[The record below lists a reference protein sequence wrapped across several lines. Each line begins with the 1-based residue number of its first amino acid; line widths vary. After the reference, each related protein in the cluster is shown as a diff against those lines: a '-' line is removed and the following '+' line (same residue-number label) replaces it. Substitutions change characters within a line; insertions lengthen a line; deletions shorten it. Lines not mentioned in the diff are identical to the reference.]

1 MVMPRKRK
9 KRVKKQTKLWGLIS
23 YKPRWGL
30 SIVGWLG
37 ILLILAILFW
47 LLLFKL
53 EPFLAS
59 SAPVDAEI
67 LVVEGWIADE
77 GIIGAIDEF
86 ERKPYKLIITAGSPF
101 GRGEYL
107 SEYKDFAN
115 LSKATM
121 VTLGFEPDK
130 IQPVTTPQVI
140 RDRTLASASAV
151 KEWLDKTKLDPQAIN
166 VYTMDVH
173 SRRTWLL
180 YRKIFEPEITVG
192 IISHPPLDYDP
203 DAWWVS
209 SEGFRKV
216 FSEGIAY
223 IYAKFL

>member
-1 MVMPRKRK
+1 MRRKRR

-30 SIVGWLG
+30 SFWGWLG
-37 ILLILAILFW
+37 VLLAIAFLGW
-47 LLLFKL
+47 LLLSRL
-53 EPFLAS
+53 EPFLS
-59 SAPVDAEI
+59 YSAPLDADI

-86 ERKPYKLIITAGSPF
+86 ERKPYKLIITAGAPF

-107 SEYKDFAN
+107 SEYRDFAN
-115 LSKATM
+115 LSRSTM
-121 VTLGFEPDK
+121 VALGLNPNK
-130 IQPVTTPQVI
+130 IQPVPTPQVV
-140 RDRTLASASAV
+140 RDRTLTSANAV
-151 KEWLDKTKLDPQAIN
+151 KDWLDSSELEPQAIN
-166 VYTMDVH
+166 VYTIDVH

-180 YRKIFEPEITVG
+180 YRQVFEPEIAVG

-203 DAWWVS
+203 DAWWAS
-209 SEGFRKV
+209 SEGFRKI
-216 FSEGIAY
+216 FSEAIAY

>member
-1 MVMPRKRK
+1 MMPKKRR
-9 KRVKKQTKLWGLIS
+9 KRVKKETKLWGLIS

-37 ILLILAILFW
+37 ILLTLACFFW

-53 EPFLAS
+53 EPFLAH
-59 SAPVDAEI
+59 SAPVEAEI

-77 GIIGAIDEF
+77 GIIGAINEF
-86 ERKPYKLIITAGSPF
+86 ESKSYELVITAGSPF

-107 SEYKDFAN
+107 SEYQDFAN

-121 VTLGFEPDK
+121 TTLGFDPDK
-130 IQPVTTPQVI
+130 IQPVKTPKVI
-140 RDRTLASASAV
+140 RDRTLASAGAV
-151 KEWLDKTKLDPQAIN
+151 KKWLNKTELDPRAIN
-166 VYTMDVH
+166 VYTVDVH

-180 YRKIFEPEITVG
+180 YKKVFEPEITVG

-203 DAWWVS
+203 NAWWAS